1 MAEARKLRYV
11 GPFDAV
17 DVPAIR
23 ATVKRNHQVEVADR
37 AIADS
42 LLAQADWEEVG
53 TPKSQQKPAAE
64 DSKQGG

>member
-1 MAEARKLRYV
+1 MAEARKIRYV

-17 DVPAIR
+17 DVPALR

-53 TPKSQQKPAAE
+53 AKAAAKKAE
-64 DSKQGG
+64 PEEGKQGG